1 MNKPTRR
8 KPTSNSTKLN
18 FRPTT
23 SDANADFRGTKP
35 TSEPTSIKEILT
47 LMVLHM
53 CKKSIFFDTNLKVGI
68 YLGVL
73 FLLSLISDVLPM
85 PKSYLARSDN
95 VFNKFFVKFAW
106 GWNLLLIVPFVI
118 FTTYIYCCGQ
128 KQRIVR
134 HHLLRIVIATFFWW
148 FWTTFFNF
156 IEASFG
162 KCNNKQFSTKGT
174 CLLAGHIWNGFDLS
188 GHSFILIYGSLFL
201 IEETRCMMNW
211 DSIKDYIRLEEHN
224 RLVRDTQHSTN
235 PLRYLTDAEF
245 KDLQFN
251 YTKYTPYIRGLFITI
266 TIFQLLWDVMLV
278 CTILYYHIMIEKFLG
293 GAIAILTWFFTYRVW
308 YVYPKVLPQLPGDGV
323 FKYIKKTSKENP
335 VNTRRRTGSIVNGS
349 QGPLFMGRPI
359 YTQAQQQQEAMQDE
373 NTTR

>member
-128 KQRIVR
+128 KTANCATPFIKNSNCHV
-134 HHLLRIVIATFFWW
+134 LLVVLDDF
-148 FWTTFFNF
+148 
-156 IEASFG
+156 
-162 KCNNKQFSTKGT
+162 
-174 CLLAGHIWNGFDLS
+174 
-188 GHSFILIYGSLFL
+188 
-201 IEETRCMMNW
+201 
-211 DSIKDYIRLEEHN
+211 
-224 RLVRDTQHSTN
+224 
-235 PLRYLTDAEF
+235 
-245 KDLQFN
+245 LQFHRSI
-251 YTKYTPYIRGLFITI
+251 IR
-266 TIFQLLWDVMLV
+266 QM
-278 CTILYYHIMIEKFLG
+278 
-293 GAIAILTWFFTYRVW
+293 
-308 YVYPKVLPQLPGDGV
+308 
-323 FKYIKKTSKENP
+323 
-335 VNTRRRTGSIVNGS
+335 
-349 QGPLFMGRPI
+349 
-359 YTQAQQQQEAMQDE
+359 QQQTVFNERNLSARWPHMEWIRFIRTFLHFNLRQLVSDRRNKMHDE
-373 NTTR
+373 LGQH

>member
-1 MNKPTRR
+1 
-8 KPTSNSTKLN
+8 
-18 FRPTT
+18 
-23 SDANADFRGTKP
+23 
-35 TSEPTSIKEILT
+35 
-47 LMVLHM
+47 
-53 CKKSIFFDTNLKVGI
+53 
-68 YLGVL
+68 
-73 FLLSLISDVLPM
+73 
-85 PKSYLARSDN
+85 
-95 VFNKFFVKFAW
+95 
-106 GWNLLLIVPFVI
+106 
-118 FTTYIYCCGQ
+118 
-128 KQRIVR
+128 
-134 HHLLRIVIATFFWW
+134 
-148 FWTTFFNF
+148 
-156 IEASFG
+156 
-162 KCNNKQFSTKGT
+162 
-174 CLLAGHIWNGFDLS
+174 
-188 GHSFILIYGSLFL
+188 
-201 IEETRCMMNW
+201 MNW